1 MKCNR
6 CGIEI
11 EETEMFCKDCKKVF
25 RSIASR
31 SEVEELE
38 ELIENQ
44 KQLTDLE
51 NTKELVNL
59 DSLVQEELT
68 KEEVIEDKTKSI
80 DIVEKLVTNKEYNKE
95 EIIDEF
101 KEKKNKK
108 KLIIIISIISLIL
121 IIGIILLFVFLGK
134 DDNKKEVTINYK
146 KVIDEYGDSIV
157 EIVNNYIKENEE
169 IPTWE
174 YVIENIKYKK
184 YEVKCTNH
192 NIYSDGSIYLSSCK
206 VNNKKTK
213 YTYGKEIEEI
223 KEGKKISIYK
233 ESYDGYTGYLSEP
246 SKYTTPVGSITCETE
261 TCEFVSAFDKYVII
275 KEKNE
280 QYLYDYTNSSLIF
293 GPFIPNNVLVNN
305 NTLYGILYKEN
316 NINNI
321 YSLSANKILNNIKG
335 NLLPEEVNLDPSIMY
350 KYNYVI
356 MENNNKNDF
365 VNLKTG
371 NISYTIKETISEFI
385 EDSNKKIVYIKAYT
399 KSPDKFKIYNSN
411 GKSLFGGEEYSNFI
425 ISKNILVSNDT
436 NFKVYD
442 RDLKLKTSSQTYD
455 EIIDFN
461 EDFVFA
467 TKDSDLIILD
477 LEDNV
482 LATFEDSWNKYD
494 YVYHKDL
501 TIKDNKGIYIVLE
514 NKKVPFGTKG
524 RYIEYSYIFSTK
536 ESGFIEKSSI

>member
-275 KEKNE
+275 KE
-280 QYLYDYTNSSLIF
+280 
-293 GPFIPNNVLVNN
+293 
-305 NTLYGILYKEN
+305 
-316 NINNI
+316 
-321 YSLSANKILNNIKG
+321 
-335 NLLPEEVNLDPSIMY
+335 
-350 KYNYVI
+350 
-356 MENNNKNDF
+356 
-365 VNLKTG
+365 
-371 NISYTIKETISEFI
+371 
-385 EDSNKKIVYIKAYT
+385 
-399 KSPDKFKIYNSN
+399 
-411 GKSLFGGEEYSNFI
+411 
-425 ISKNILVSNDT
+425 
-436 NFKVYD
+436 
-442 RDLKLKTSSQTYD
+442 
-455 EIIDFN
+455 
-461 EDFVFA
+461 
-467 TKDSDLIILD
+467 
-477 LEDNV
+477 
-482 LATFEDSWNKYD
+482 
-494 YVYHKDL
+494 
-501 TIKDNKGIYIVLE
+501 
-514 NKKVPFGTKG
+514 
-524 RYIEYSYIFSTK
+524 
-536 ESGFIEKSSI
+536 